1 MGCELA
7 PGRGVS
13 LREMAVIGQS
23 RGVGPQLGAPGCCQQ
38 GGVRAQTWGGMVWGG
53 SGHGCA
59 EGARPQSQL
68 RPSGYSS
75 TLPKLKRYEEQ
86 PGYPKG
92 VNFSGIQ
99 VAISPTPWS

>member
-53 SGHGCA
+53 RDMA
-59 EGARPQSQL
+59 V
-68 RPSGYSS
+68 
-75 TLPKLKRYEEQ
+75 LKV
-86 PGYPKG
+86 PGPR
-92 VNFSGIQ
+92 VN
-99 VAISPTPWS
+99 